1 MKSLLLGEK
10 IFAVF
15 SGGSKFGT
23 CTIYLTNFGLAVE
36 NKKLGIILNLT
47 HDDVLSFLPFGKN
60 SAKISWRENQSF
72 FEFIIQ
78 CDKPEEICAKYRQ
91 AQQHYAHIRQKIGLG
106 TQTIR
111 HDIAIK
117 NPLVEKRFEK
127 IPEYVVESEIW
138 NDCWFDRTKNVYV
151 THNKFFKDW
160 EDLQARP
167 HQIEYK
173 IETKD
178 DGIVILAEKTTFKFG
193 LPAIRL
199 PAKMGGVWFLLPT
212 ITEQMCTRPMEAARF
227 AKDQEQRIDYDSAA
241 AK

>member
-10 IFAVF
+10 IFSVF
-15 SGGSKFGT
+15 SASSKFGT
-23 CTIYLTNFGLAVE
+23 CTIYLTNFALALE
-36 NKKLGIILNLT
+36 NKKLGIILNLA
-47 HDDVLSFLPFGKN
+47 HHDVLSFFPFGKN

-72 FEFIIQ
+72 FEFVIQ
-78 CDKPEEICAKYRQ
+78 YDKPEEICAKYWQ
-91 AQQHYAHIRQKIGLG
+91 AQQHYARIQQKIGLD
-106 TQTIR
+106 TQIIHR
-111 HDIAIK
+111 DIAIK

-127 IPEYVVESEIW
+127 IPDCVAESEIW

-160 EDLQARP
+160 EDLHARP

-212 ITEQMCTRPMEAARF
+212 ITEQMCTRQMEAARF
-227 AKDQEQRIDYDSAA
+227 AKDQEQRIDYDSTTT
-241 AK
+241 K